1 MTNYFCCTS
10 KTNMIMNSVLKNE
23 MNSFTT
29 SNHVTTRLLETI
41 YLSMVFKEAQ
51 INSELQRRV
60 KLLIY
65 GDQMFLDYIHLR
77 RCDYLK
83 RMCMM
88 WLQRTKIRPSQHMK
102 NLSHSL
108 RKKAK
113 RVLRLNRSQTG
124 EQVLLMKVC
133 NRFDIALL
141 HLNS

>member
-10 KTNMIMNSVLKNE
+10 KTSMITNSILKNE

-65 GDQMFLDYIHLR
+65 GDQMFLDYIHPR
-77 RCDYLK
+77 RCDCLK

-133 NRFDIALL
+133 NRLDIALS
-141 HLNS
+141 HLSS